1 MTSEENP
8 APEHTEETPSA
19 RVIPINIE
27 EEMKTSYI
35 NYAMSVIIGRA
46 IPDVRDGLKPVHRR
60 SLYAMW
66 EMGNTSDKPTKKSAR
81 VVGDVM
87 GKYHPHGDAAIY
99 DTIVKMAQPFS
110 YRYPLVEGQ
119 GNFGS
124 IDGDAPAAMRY
135 TEVRLFPLAEELLS
149 DLEKETVKFV
159 PNFDES
165 MEEPS
170 VLPAK
175 VPNLLINGSSGI
187 AVGMATNM
195 PPHNLGEVCRGICM
209 YLDHPEVTVE
219 ELMGIIPGP
228 DFPTGGVIMGTEGI
242 LSAYQTG
249 HGKVVTRGV
258 AEIEDRGAK
267 GERIII
273 TEIPFQVNK
282 ARLVELIANLVKDK
296 KIEGI
301 SDIRDESDKDGLRVV
316 VELKKGVVS
325 GVILN
330 QLYKHTPLEST
341 FGIINLAIVDN
352 QPRVLPLKSLME
364 EFVRHR
370 VEVIRRRSE
379 FDKRK
384 AEERV
389 HILLGLLHAL
399 DHIDEVIATIRA
411 SDTADTARTALM
423 TKFGLDEIQANAI
436 LQMQLRRLAALEQQK
451 IVDEKEGLLAEIA
464 RLAEILANELNIRRE
479 IRKEL
484 EFIGEKYGNA
494 RRTEISHELTLIEKE
509 DMIER
514 RNVLVSLT
522 SLNYIKRM
530 DLDTYRQQRR
540 GGKGIIGMST
550 KEEDFV
556 ESAFVANTHDY
567 LLCFTSNGRAYWLKV
582 YDIPESSRTGR
593 GKAIVNLLNLNNE
606 RVTTVI
612 PVRAFKADRFLLFAT
627 KRGMVIKVP
636 LVEFSRPR
644 STGINAITLKEN
656 DELVDVKIT
665 DASREIL
672 LTTRKGQSLRFHE
685 ESISPRHRNAMGV
698 IGIRMRPSDELRA
711 LTMVEEGRMLLTVTE
726 SGYGKRTDF
735 DEFRGHGR
743 GTMGVRNI
751 LTEHRGGVVA
761 AKAVGD
767 GDEIIMM
774 SASGIVIRTTV
785 NEISIQKRSTRGVRI
800 MKMDEGDRVVGVA
813 VLQEEIEGELEEESE
828 DIGGEVGEM
837 PAMDEPGEDFPEDS
851 GEELPED
858 LPEVPE
864 EDLEDEENSGE
875 DLE

>member
-8 APEHTEETPSA
+8 ETVTPESPAA

-27 EEMKTSYI
+27 DEMKTSYI

-87 GKYHPHGDAAIY
+87 GKYHPHGDSAIY

-124 IDGDAPAAMRY
+124 IDGDSAAAMRY
-135 TEVRLFPLAEELLS
+135 TEVRLNPIAEQLLE
-149 DLEKETVKFV
+149 DLDKETVIFV

-165 MEEPS
+165 LKEPS
-170 VLPAK
+170 VLPAR

-195 PPHNLGEVCRGICM
+195 PPHNVREVCSGICR
-209 YLDHPEVTVE
+209 YLDGPDVSVD
-219 ELMGIIPGP
+219 ELMTLIPGP
-228 DFPTGGVIMGTEGI
+228 DFPTGAEIIGNDGI
-242 LSAYQTG
+242 KNAYETG
-249 HGKVVTRGV
+249 YGKVLIRGV

-282 ARLVELIANLVKDK
+282 AKLIEHIAELVKEK

-316 VELKKGVVS
+316 IELKKGIVP

-330 QLYKHTPLEST
+330 QLYKHTALQTT

-352 QPRVLPLKSLME
+352 QPKVLPLKGIIE
-364 EFVRHR
+364 QFIRHR
-370 VEVIRRRSE
+370 IEVIRLRSE

-389 HILLGLLHAL
+389 HILIGLLTAL
-399 DHIDEVIATIRA
+399 DRIDEVIAAIRA
-411 SDTADTARTALM
+411 SDTADNARTSLISR
-423 TKFGLDEIQANAI
+423 FGLDELQANAI

-451 IVDEKEGLLAEIA
+451 IVDEKIGLEKEIA
-464 RLAEILANELNIRRE
+464 RLAEILSDEMNIRRE
-479 IRKEL
+479 IRKEVS
-484 EFIGEKYGNA
+484 EIGEKFGDA
-494 RRTEISHELTLIEKE
+494 RRTVITRDYTSIEKE
-509 DMIER
+509 DMIEDKT
-514 RNVLVSLT
+514 VLVSLT
-522 SLNYIKRM
+522 SMNYIKRM

-540 GGKGIIGMST
+540 GGRGIMGMTT
-550 KEEDFV
+550 KDEDYV
-556 ESAFVANTHDY
+556 ESVFVADTHDY
-567 LLCFTSNGRAYWLKV
+567 LLCFTSGGRVYWLKV
-582 YDIPESSRTGR
+582 YDIPEGTRTSR

-612 PVRAFKADRFLLFAT
+612 PVREFRPDLFMFFAT
-627 KRGMVIKVP
+627 QKGMVLKVP
-636 LVEFSRPR
+636 LVELSRPR
-644 STGINAITLKEN
+644 STGINVINLKEG
-656 DELVDVKIT
+656 DELVDVKVT
-665 DASREIL
+665 DGTREVV

-685 ESISPRHRNAMGV
+685 EAVSPRHRNAMGV
-698 IGIRMRPSDELRA
+698 IGIRMRGKDELKA
-711 LTMVEEGRMLLTVTE
+711 ISLVDKDYLLTVTE
-726 SGYGKRTDF
+726 AGYGKRTDF

-751 LTEHRGGVVA
+751 LTDHNGGVVA
-761 AKAVGD
+761 AKAVSD
-767 GDEIIMM
+767 EEEIILM
-774 SASGIVIRTTV
+774 SASGIVIRTKV
-785 NEISIQKRSTRGVRI
+785 SEISIQKRSTRGVRI
-800 MKMDEGDRVVGVA
+800 MKMDYGDRVVGVA
-813 VLQEEIEGELEEESE
+813 VLNPEMEDDQPQAEETMG
-828 DIGGEVGEM
+828 
-837 PAMDEPGEDFPEDS
+837 PQNPGEPREMQGPAEQGESGDS
-851 GEELPED
+851 
-858 LPEVPE
+858 
-864 EDLEDEENSGE
+864 
-875 DLE
+875 

>member
-8 APEHTEETPSA
+8 VSGTPESTGE

-27 EEMKTSYI
+27 NEMKTSYI

-87 GKYHPHGDAAIY
+87 GKYHPHGDSAIY

-124 IDGDAPAAMRY
+124 IDGDSAAAMRY
-135 TEVRLFPLAEELLS
+135 TEVRLNPIAEQLLE
-149 DLEKETVKFV
+149 DLEKDTVAFV

-165 MEEPS
+165 LKEPS
-170 VLPAK
+170 VLPAR

-195 PPHNLGEVCRGICM
+195 PPHNVKEVCNGICR
-209 YLDHPEVTVE
+209 YLDEPDVSVD
-219 ELMGIIPGP
+219 ELMTIIPGP
-228 DFPTGGVIMGTEGI
+228 DFPTGAEIIGNAGI
-242 LSAYQTG
+242 KSAYETG
-249 HGKVVTRGV
+249 YGKVLIRGI

-267 GERIII
+267 GERIIL

-282 ARLVELIANLVKDK
+282 AKLIEHIAELVKEK

-316 VELKKGVVS
+316 IELKKGVVA

-330 QLYKHTPLEST
+330 QLYKHTALQTT

-352 QPRVLPLKSLME
+352 QPKVLPLKGIIE
-364 EFVRHR
+364 QFVRHR
-370 VEVIRRRSE
+370 IEVIRLRSE
-379 FDKRK
+379 FERKK

-389 HILLGLLHAL
+389 HILIGLLTAL
-399 DHIDEVIATIRA
+399 DRIDEVIAAIRA
-411 SDTADTARTALM
+411 SDTADTARGSLIS
-423 TKFGLDEIQANAI
+423 KFGLDEIQANAI
-436 LQMQLRRLAALEQQK
+436 LQMQLRRLAALEHQK
-451 IVDEKEGLLAEIA
+451 IIDEKVGLENEIA
-464 RLAEILANELNIRRE
+464 RLSEILSDEINIRRE
-479 IRKEL
+479 IRKDVQEV
-484 EFIGEKYGNA
+484 GEKFGDA
-494 RRTEISHELTLIEKE
+494 RRTVITRDYTLIEKE
-509 DMIER
+509 DMIEDKT
-514 RNVLVSLT
+514 VLVSLT
-522 SLNYIKRM
+522 SMNYIKRM

-540 GGKGIIGMST
+540 GGRGIMGMTT
-550 KEEDFV
+550 KDEDYV
-556 ESAFVANTHDY
+556 ESVFVADTHDY
-567 LLCFTSNGRAYWLKV
+567 LLCFTSGGRVYWLKV
-582 YDIPESSRTGR
+582 YDIPEGSRTSR

-612 PVRAFKADRFLLFAT
+612 PVRDFRPDLYMFFAT
-627 KRGMVIKVP
+627 QRGMVLKVP
-636 LVEFSRPR
+636 LIELSRPR
-644 STGINAITLKEN
+644 STGINVINLKEG

-665 DASREIL
+665 DGTREVV

-685 ESISPRHRNAMGV
+685 EAVSPRHRNAMGV
-698 IGIRMRPSDELRA
+698 IGIRMRGKDELKAIA
-711 LTMVEEGRMLLTVTE
+711 LVDKDYLLTVTE
-726 SGYGKRTDF
+726 VGYGKRTDF

-751 LTEHRGGVVA
+751 LTDHHGGVVA
-761 AKAVGD
+761 AKAVSD
-767 GDEIIMM
+767 EEEIILM
-774 SASGIVIRTTV
+774 SASGIVIRTKV
-785 NEISIQKRSTRGVRI
+785 SGISIQKRSTRGVRI
-800 MKMDEGDRVVGVA
+800 MKMDYGDRVVGVA
-813 VLQEEIEGELEEESE
+813 VLQPEIVGDLPETDES
-828 DIGGEVGEM
+828 
-837 PAMDEPGEDFPEDS
+837 PEPGEMQEP
-851 GEELPED
+851 GEFQENDESRENDELREPGD
-858 LPEVPE
+858 L
-864 EDLEDEENSGE
+864 SS
-875 DLE
+875 